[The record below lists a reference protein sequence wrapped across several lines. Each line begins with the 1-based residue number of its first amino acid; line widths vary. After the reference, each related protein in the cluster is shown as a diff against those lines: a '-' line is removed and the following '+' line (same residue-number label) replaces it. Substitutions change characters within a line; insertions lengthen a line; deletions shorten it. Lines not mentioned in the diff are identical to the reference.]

1 MTQTPDWS
9 FETQNAKRMTPV
21 EIARS
26 FVVPPTFKDIVGT
39 DHCYIVGPRGSGKTT
54 LLKMLQGEGLM
65 AWEGAQARSVRSR
78 VSYTSIFLPADDLW
92 ASQVH
97 DENARAAF
105 TAQMLYAF
113 IETVQY
119 RQSARDRIGNPVHHP
134 IVLGHQAEVELV
146 TLLAN
151 AWELPIQ
158 GRSLGAMQAALDLYL
173 LRLTN
178 RRERTTDQFSAAT
191 PLSLLNFGIRAVNRL
206 ANQPT
211 HRWALL
217 MDEMELA
224 PPRLHREIVSYV
236 RGGAE
241 NLILKL
247 SMSPFDRY
255 METFGVGGAPIP
267 GHDFRAVH
275 LAGQTKSEIR
285 AFTVG
290 LWKEALRA
298 AELDASPIRA
308 ALGES
313 AITAPRVTTESRS
326 RHYEAL
332 SRAGHEDAD
341 FARWLRRRG
350 VDVDHL
356 EDLSYIESSA
366 TVRKVYPLVVFRD
379 SVMRLHN
386 GRYEGRPRKK
396 TFDPFTGADAL
407 ITALEGNP
415 RWIKTVFSDMLR
427 FYDRSTGSVG
437 QGFQFDA
444 LVSLANRFESLLHV
458 LPSREH
464 DRNAVPPMWLVDRLA
479 EYFHKQNTGRFQPDP
494 QNNFI
499 VDRRTPAPI
508 LDALVM
514 GLYAGAIVH
523 VRDRRSPAVLQ
534 TFVGQRFRLA
544 YLLGVRDNRE
554 FPMRL
559 GKDVSLTTIVASS
572 LAGRQGARALAPG
585 LTEAQLALFGEVQND
600 AAN

>member
-1 MTQTPDWS
+1 MQTPDWS

-26 FVVPPTFKDIVGT
+26 FVVPPTFKDIVGA

-78 VSYTSIFLPADDLW
+78 VNYTSIFLPADDLW

-97 DENARAAF
+97 EENARAAF

-113 IETVQY
+113 VEAVQY
-119 RQSARDRIGNPVHHP
+119 RRAESDRIGNPIHLPIALSHH
-134 IVLGHQAEVELV
+134 AEVELV
-146 TLLAN
+146 TSLAK
-151 AWELPIQ
+151 AWELPIE
-158 GRSLGAMQAALDLYL
+158 GRSLGALQSALDLYL

-178 RRERTTDQFSAAT
+178 KREVSRDQFSIAT
-191 PLSLLNFGIRAVNRL
+191 PLSLLHFGIRAVNRL
-206 ANQPT
+206 VDQPT

-224 PPRLHREIVSYV
+224 PPRLHREIVSHV

-255 METFGVGGAPIP
+255 METFGVGGGPIP

-285 AFTVG
+285 SFTVG

-298 AELDASPIRA
+298 AELQPSSIQA

-313 AITAPRVTTESRS
+313 AIGAPRVTADSRT

-332 SRAGHEDAD
+332 SRAGNEDPD
-341 FARWLRRRG
+341 FAHWLRRRG
-350 VDVDHL
+350 VDIEHL
-356 EDLSYIESSA
+356 DDLSYIESSA

-379 SVMRLHN
+379 SVMRLRN

-427 FYDRSTGSVG
+427 FYDESTGTVG
-437 QGFQFDA
+437 RGFQFDA

-479 EYFHKQNTGRFQPDP
+479 DYFHRQNTGRFQPDP

-499 VDRRTPAPI
+499 VDRRTPDAI

-523 VRDRRSPAVLQ
+523 VRDRRSPAVL
-534 TFVGQRFRLA
+534 TSFVGQRFRLA

-559 GKDVSLTTIVASS
+559 GKDISLTKIVTP
-572 LAGRQGARALAPG
+572 ALASREASRG
-585 LTEAQLALFGEVQND
+585 LAPRFSTAQLALFDEVSDD
-600 AAN
+600 ASE